1 MADGQAQAAAA
12 VTRGGTC
19 AIGLFEATEQALAL
33 FLADARPGVADI
45 EADAVAVFIGEHA
58 QAHRTFAGELD
69 GVADQVEQDL
79 PQPHHVAMDTRARRC
94 GVFQI
99 ELQTATLRQWLHQTA
114 HIIQQLLQIERLHLQ
129 FQATRFDT
137 RQIQRVVDQ
146 PQQMFTG
153 AADCLRVTA
162 LALVEI

>member
-1 MADGQAQAAAA
+1 M
-12 VTRGGTC
+12 
-19 AIGLFEATEQALAL
+19 
-33 FLADARPGVADI
+33 
-45 EADAVAVFIGEHA
+45 
-58 QAHRTFAGELD
+58 
-69 GVADQVEQDL
+69 
-79 PQPHHVAMDTRARRC
+79 
-94 GVFQI
+94 
-99 ELQTATLRQWLHQTA
+99 QTATLRQWLHQTA